1 MNYEYTFILSNS
13 IYYDVMNSIKHK
25 KGVYWY
31 LHVCILKG
39 VCLRLI
45 ESLKLAVNIMYG
57 FFESEEPEDIKANFK
72 NVKILG
78 DLIGSGSYGA
88 VRKAKCDEVLCAAK
102 TLHSILFD
110 PTGHFQTMGQNPS
123 YNMKYERECRRMAM
137 VRHPNIVQHLG
148 LHKDKIGFPVLL
160 MELMD
165 DNLTHYLEE
174 KSEAVLNHIQ
184 VNMCLDIARA
194 LLFLHSNDI
203 IHRNL
208 SSNNVLLIGNARHMR
223 AKVSDFGMAWLSDI
237 NNQDSRKHP
246 TVNPGVDAYMPPEA
260 VQEKP
265 EYTDKV
271 DCFSFGVI
279 MIQILTRKYPK
290 PGSRHIQGES
300 ESGETIIRITAE
312 TERRKDHINEIDD
325 TAPLLP
331 IALSCLKNKG
341 TERPSAQLLCEK
353 LSALTMDRDY
363 IENVRKEK
371 ELVKS
376 LEKKLKRDQRMIKK
390 LKKKIPEVE
399 MPSR

>member
-1 MNYEYTFILSNS
+1 MNILL
-13 IYYDVMNSIKHK
+13 YYDIMNSIMHQKRDVLAFLLT
-25 KGVYWY
+25 GA
-31 LHVCILKG
+31 G
-39 VCLRLI
+39 PRPT
-45 ESLKLAVNIMYG
+45 ESLKLINIMFRQRRPYYQGGEDG
-57 FFESEEPEDIKANFK
+57 FEVNFK
-72 NVKILG
+72 NVEILTEE
-78 DLIGSGSYGA
+78 LFGSGSYGA
-88 VRKAKCDEVLCAAK
+88 VREAKCDKVPCAAK
-102 TLHSILFD
+102 TLHAILFD
-110 PTGHFQTMGQNPS
+110 PTGHFQTTQDAPYDME
-123 YNMKYERECRRMAM
+123 KYERECRRMAM

-165 DNLTHYLEE
+165 DNLTNYLEE
-174 KSEAVLNHIQ
+174 DSEAVPYHIQ

-237 NNQDSRKHP
+237 NNQDSQKCP
-246 TVNPGVDAYMPPEA
+246 IVNPGVDVYMPPEA

-279 MIQILTRKYPK
+279 MIQILTGKYPNPGNRHTHVELK
-290 PGSRHIQGES
+290 PG
-300 ESGETIIRITAE
+300 ETVIRITAE

-341 TERPSAQLLCEK
+341 AQRPSAQLLCEK

-363 IENVRKEK
+363 TESERKEI
-371 ELVKS
+371 ELFKS

-390 LKKKIPEVE
+390 LKKKIPEDE

>member
-1 MNYEYTFILSNS
+1 MYRQRRPY
-13 IYYDVMNSIKHK
+13 
-25 KGVYWY
+25 KG
-31 LHVCILKG
+31 
-39 VCLRLI
+39 
-45 ESLKLAVNIMYG
+45 
-57 FFESEEPEDIKANFK
+57 EEPEVKFK
-72 NVKILG
+72 NVEILTEKF
-78 DLIGSGSYGA
+78 IGSGSYGA

-102 TLHSILFD
+102 TLHPTLFD
-110 PTGHFQTMGQNPS
+110 RTGHFQTTQDTP
-123 YNMKYERECRRMAM
+123 YNMGKHERECRRMAM

-165 DNLTHYLEE
+165 DNLTHYLERS
-174 KSEAVLNHIQ
+174 SEAVPNHIQ
-184 VNMCLDIARA
+184 VNMCLDIAQA

-208 SSNNVLLIGNARHMR
+208 SSNNVLLIGNARFMR

-237 NNQDSRKHP
+237 NSQESQKSP
-246 TVNPGVDAYMPPEA
+246 TVRPGVDVYMPPEA

-265 EYTDKV
+265 EYSDKV

-279 MIQILTRKYPK
+279 VIQILTRKHPA
-290 PGSRHIQGES
+290 PGNRHTHMELQTGES
-300 ESGETIIRITAE
+300 IILIVQE
-312 TERRKDHINEIDD
+312 IERRKDHIKEIND

-341 TERPSAQLLCEK
+341 AERPTAQQLYEK
-353 LSALTMDRDY
+353 LSALTRNQDY
-363 IENVRKEK
+363 IESNKKEE
-371 ELVKS
+371 ELVKN

-390 LKKKIPEVE
+390 LKKKISEDD

>member
-1 MNYEYTFILSNS
+1 MYRQRRS
-13 IYYDVMNSIKHK
+13 YYQSGED
-25 KGVYWY
+25 
-31 LHVCILKG
+31 
-39 VCLRLI
+39 
-45 ESLKLAVNIMYG
+45 G
-57 FFESEEPEDIKANFK
+57 FEVNFK
-72 NVKILG
+72 NVEILTEEV
-78 DLIGSGSYGA
+78 IGSGSYGA

-102 TLHSILFD
+102 TLHAIFFD
-110 PTGHFQTMGQNPS
+110 PTGHFQTTQDAP
-123 YNMKYERECRRMAM
+123 YNMGKCERECRRMAM

-148 LHKDKIGFPVLL
+148 LHKDEIGFPVLL

-165 DNLTHYLEE
+165 DNLTHYLKG
-174 KSEAVLNHIQ
+174 KSEAVPYHIQ
-184 VNMCLDIARA
+184 VNVCLDIARA
-194 LLFLHSNDI
+194 LKFLHSNDI

-237 NNQDSRKHP
+237 NNQDSRKP
-246 TVNPGVDAYMPPEA
+246 ATVHPGVDVYMPPEA

-279 MIQILTRKYPK
+279 MIQILIRKYPD
-290 PGSRHIQGES
+290 PGNRHTQVELK
-300 ESGETIIRITAE
+300 SGETIIRIIPE
-312 TERRKDHINEIDD
+312 NERRKDHINEIDG

-341 TERPSAQLLCEK
+341 AERPSAQLLCEK
-353 LSALTMDRDY
+353 LSALTMDQEY
-363 IENVRKEK
+363 IENERKEK

-390 LKKKIPEVE
+390 LKKKD
-399 MPSR
+399 S